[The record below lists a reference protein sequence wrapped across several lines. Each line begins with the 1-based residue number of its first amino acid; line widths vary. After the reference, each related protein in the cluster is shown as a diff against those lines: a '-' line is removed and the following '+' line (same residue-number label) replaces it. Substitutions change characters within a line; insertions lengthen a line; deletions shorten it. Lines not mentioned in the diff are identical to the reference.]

1 MKRSKLFRL
10 LVLLLLSA
18 CGGEKYE
25 DLTQFV
31 NESDNLPRGRIEP
44 LPEVKPYEPVAYNA
58 FDMSDPFRPRKM
70 EQAKSGGGIA
80 PDMNRRREALEAYPL
95 DNLRMVGTLEQ
106 GRIIFALVKTPDNTL
121 HRVKPGSYLGQNFG
135 FITQVTDSSIT
146 LKEVVQD
153 GTDDWTERVSTLQL
167 LEEDQKK

>member
-1 MKRSKLFRL
+1 MMRARL
-10 LVLLLLSA
+10 IGIVLPLLLSA

-25 DLTQFV
+25 DLRQFV
-31 NESDNLPRGRIEP
+31 KDSDNLPRGRIEP
-44 LPEVKPYEPVAYNA
+44 LPEVRPYEPVAYNA
-58 FDMSDPFRPRKM
+58 FDVPDPFKPRRM
-70 EQAKSGGGIA
+70 EQAKTGGGIA
-80 PDMNRRREALEAYPL
+80 PDMSRRREALEAYPL

-121 HRVKPGSYLGQNFG
+121 HRVKPGNYAGQNFG
-135 FITQVTDSSIT
+135 FITHVTDSSIT